1 MTVRIALGIV
11 AALTLAG
18 CVAKT
23 PPPPPVTIARVA
35 PPPLVA
41 PTRPQIPANTATTYA
56 SPPRDSY
63 GKYVT
68 PNGGLP
74 SEEALWHLRMGLNV
88 AALACYDATDGVNTA
103 YGQFL
108 TLHEARLAKANT
120 AMDALWVDRA
130 GKKEARTARDNHS
143 VEVYNFFALPTIT
156 PVFCAAATRVL
167 AQANALPS
175 TGLDEFAT
183 VGLAELEAPFTD
195 FFTRYDAYRVA
206 AADWDQVY
214 GRAPAMV
221 VVGQTTPGAA
231 TTPFRAQEVTYDPVT
246 NQPVTRAPT
255 AEGRVPLDST
265 PTTAPAP
272 AQPGG

>member
-1 MTVRIALGIV
+1 MTVRIALGLV

-23 PPPPPVTIARVA
+23 PPPPPTIARVA

-41 PTRPQIPANTATTYA
+41 PTRPQIPSGTADTYA
-56 SPPRDSY
+56 TPPRDSY

-88 AALACYDATDGVNTA
+88 AALSCYDATDGVNTA
-103 YGQFL
+103 YSQFL
-108 TLHEARLAKANT
+108 TLHKARLAKANT

-156 PVFCAAATRVL
+156 PVFCAAATQVL
-167 AQANALPS
+167 ARANALPS

-183 VGLAELEAPFTD
+183 LGLAELEAPFTD

-206 AADWDQVY
+206 AADWDRLY
-214 GRAPAMV
+214 GRPPANV
-221 VVGQTTPGAA
+221 VMGQTTPDAA
-231 TTPFRAQEVTYDPVT
+231 TTPFRAREVTYDPVT
-246 NQPVTRAPT
+246 NQPETRAPT
-255 AEGRVPLDST
+255 VESST
-265 PTTAPAP
+265 PPTPVTPTL